1 MVLMRSFLL
10 FLKKSCCLT
19 GLLLV
24 QSMAQS
30 QTVAQA
36 VVQTA
41 QVRAELQAYAPQGV
55 RAGQPLWL
63 GLQLQHQPGW
73 HTYWLNPGDSGL
85 ATQLQWQLPP
95 GLTAGNTVW
104 PTPRMIP
111 VGNMVNHGYEG
122 RVLLAAPVKVGGGLT
137 GREIEVRLQAD
148 WLVCKEECI
157 PQSGQFV
164 LKLPLAASL
173 AEHSAAFEQLLST
186 QPVRISPAKQ
196 PVSFDADGLLLR
208 VQGLPTELQGKSLKA
223 YAQAPEVLASG
234 LGMAG
239 GGEWQ
244 RGEWR
249 MRAAL
254 HNMRSTEPPE
264 LDLLLVDDSST
275 PARSWQVTL
284 QIQGE
289 WPKPQTAAPQPTVT
303 TPPNTAAASWPGL
316 ISALVGALI
325 GGLLLNL
332 MPCVLPV
339 LAIKVLSLTRST
351 LTPLQ
356 RKGIGSAYA
365 LGVLSS
371 MLALA
376 FLVMG
381 LRAAGAQLGW
391 GFQLQSPGLVAG
403 LALLFTLI
411 ALNLWGLLEWRGQWV
426 GGLAAQMVR
435 HPVVDAFL
443 SGVLAVVVA
452 APCTAPFMGAS
463 VGVAFTLPAWQ
474 GLLIFLSLGTGL
486 ALPFTLSAWIP
497 ATAAWLPKPGA
508 WMQVLRQTLAFPM
521 LLTVV
526 WLLWV
531 FSKQAG
537 EEAAALLLAA
547 LVLVGGLVWSL
558 GVSKP
563 AGQWVRAMFI
573 ACLCG
578 LLWLAQ
584 PVLRSASGLQAKA
597 SVSADWQAWSPERVN
612 QAMQEKQV
620 VFIDFT
626 AAWCV
631 TCQVNKQTT
640 LRNPRVLKAFADR
653 HVLLLQADWTRQ
665 DPVISQ
671 ALNQLGRSGVPVYV
685 LQAPGQP
692 AQVLSELLSPD
703 LVIQA
708 LEDIPR

>member
-1 MVLMRSFLL
+1 
-10 FLKKSCCLT
+10 
-19 GLLLV
+19 
-24 QSMAQS
+24 
-30 QTVAQA
+30 
-36 VVQTA
+36 
-41 QVRAELQAYAPQGV
+41 
-55 RAGQPLWL
+55 
-63 GLQLQHQPGW
+63 
-73 HTYWLNPGDSGL
+73 
-85 ATQLQWQLPP
+85 
-95 GLTAGNTVW
+95 
-104 PTPRMIP
+104 
-111 VGNMVNHGYEG
+111 
-122 RVLLAAPVKVGGGLT
+122 
-137 GREIEVRLQAD
+137 
-148 WLVCKEECI
+148 
-157 PQSGQFV
+157 
-164 LKLPLAASL
+164 
-173 AEHSAAFEQLLST
+173 
-186 QPVRISPAKQ
+186 
-196 PVSFDADGLLLR
+196 
-208 VQGLPTELQGKSLKA
+208 
-223 YAQAPEVLASG
+223 
-234 LGMAG
+234 
-239 GGEWQ
+239 
-244 RGEWR
+244 
-249 MRAAL
+249 
-254 HNMRSTEPPE
+254 
-264 LDLLLVDDSST
+264 
-275 PARSWQVTL
+275 
-284 QIQGE
+284 
-289 WPKPQTAAPQPTVT
+289 
-303 TPPNTAAASWPGL
+303 
-316 ISALVGALI
+316 
-325 GGLLLNL
+325 
-332 MPCVLPV
+332 
-339 LAIKVLSLTRST
+339 
-351 LTPLQ
+351 
-356 RKGIGSAYA
+356 
-365 LGVLSS
+365 
-371 MLALA
+371 
-376 FLVMG
+376 
-381 LRAAGAQLGW
+381 
-391 GFQLQSPGLVAG
+391 
-403 LALLFTLI
+403 LFTLI

-426 GGLAAQMVR
+426 GGLAAQMAR

-563 AGQWVRAMFI
+563 AGQWVRAVFI

-584 PVLRSASGLQAKA
+584 PVLRSASGVQAKA

-692 AQVLSELLSPD
+692 PQVLSELLSPD

-708 LEDIPR
+708 LEAIPR